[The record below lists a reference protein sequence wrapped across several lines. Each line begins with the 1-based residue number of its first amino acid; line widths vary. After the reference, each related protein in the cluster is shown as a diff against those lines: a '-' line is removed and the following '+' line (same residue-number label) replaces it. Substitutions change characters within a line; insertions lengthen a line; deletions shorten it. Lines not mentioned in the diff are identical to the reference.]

1 MVFLEE
7 PIIETEIDETDVEF
21 NFFSQKNRANS
32 TGFPGASADAD
43 DSVNFSDLDLSGIEE
58 WIQFIE
64 LSR

>member
-32 TGFPGASADAD
+32 TGFPGAAADAD
-43 DSVNFSDLDLSGIEE
+43 DSVNFSDLDLSGIE
-58 WIQFIE
+58 
-64 LSR
+64 